1 MSYFLGQDPKTV
13 SLMDPIHLKSDTQRK
28 REENSTNLSVVA
40 ARGPVRGEKNYLGEG
55 EVMAI

>member
-1 MSYFLGQDPKTV
+1 MSYFLGEDPQTV
-13 SLMDPIHLKSDTQRK
+13 SLMDPTHLKSDTQRK